1 MLHRHNEIFLSLV
14 VLLDLLLVGASWVVA
29 YELRFYSGLPIYHD
43 VPPREAYIIPLAA
56 IVPLWFLLYRAHGL
70 YSPRRSASIYDE
82 AMLLLRA
89 NVLGVLLLVA
99 ITFFVRSYFYSR
111 GVIAI
116 FAVVSAVSVVGVRGL
131 LRLGL
136 RGVRRRGYNLR
147 HIVIVGSGRLASEV
161 IGRIQ
166 ASPEAGLRIIG
177 IFSESLGNDDPGRRE
192 VEYLGGYSQ
201 VKSFLREHRVDQVM
215 LAMERDEG
223 GALEKVVRDL
233 DDEVTSVKFVPDLMH
248 IMTLRSSVEELDGL
262 PVINLRETPL
272 LGWAAV
278 RKRFFDLGLAC
289 VFFVLTLPIQIGI
302 GFVIWATS
310 GRPIFYSQE
319 RLGFDGRVFSMI
331 KFRTMEVDAETRTG
345 PVWSRADD
353 ERRTPL
359 GARLRRFS
367 LDELPQLWNVIRG
380 DMSLVGPRPERPVFI
395 DVFRREIPGYMLR
408 HQIKAGMTG
417 WAQVHGLR
425 GDTSLLDRVE
435 HDVFYIQN
443 WSLALD
449 VRILLLT
456 VRHLLVDRSGV

>member
-14 VLLDLLLVGASWVVA
+14 VLLDVVLVAASWIVA
-29 YELRFYSGLPIYHD
+29 YELRFYSGLPVYHD
-43 VPPREAYIIPLAA
+43 VPDREAYFVPLAA

-82 AMLLLRA
+82 AVLLLRA
-89 NVLGVLLLVA
+89 NALGVLFLIS
-99 ITFFVRSYFYSR
+99 ITFFARSYFYSR

-116 FAVVSAVSVVGVRGL
+116 FAVVSVLSVVGLRAL

-136 RGVRRRGYNLR
+136 RSVRRRGYNLR

-161 IGRIQ
+161 IGRIKG
-166 ASPEAGLRIIG
+166 SPEAGLRIIG
-177 IFSESLGNDDPGRRE
+177 IFSESFGTEDPRRRE
-192 VEYLGGYSQ
+192 VEHLGGYAQ
-201 VKSFLREHRVDQVM
+201 VKPFLRENRVDQVM

-233 DDEVTSVKFVPDLMH
+233 DDEMTSVKFVPDLMH
-248 IMTLRSSVEELDGL
+248 IMTLGSSVEELDGL
-262 PVINLRETPL
+262 PVVNLRETPL
-272 LGWAAV
+272 LGWAGV
-278 RKRFFDLGLAC
+278 RKRLFDLGLAL
-289 VFFVLTLPIQIGI
+289 VFLVLTLPIQIGI
-302 GFVIWATS
+302 GLAIWVTC
-310 GRPIFYSQE
+310 GRPIFYSQD
-319 RLGFDGRVFSMI
+319 RLGFDGRVFAMR
-331 KFRTMEVDAETRTG
+331 KFRTMEVDAETQTG

-353 ERRTPL
+353 ERRTPF
-359 GARLRRFS
+359 GSRLRRLS

-425 GDTSLLDRVE
+425 GDTSLRDRVE

-449 VRILLLT
+449 LRILLLT
-456 VRHLLVDRSGV
+456 VRHLLIERSRI